1 MSYVFTSNT
10 LTGALGDFGHSQRG
24 VGAVE
29 NVSSSEFISYGG
41 ACNKSLEMIWKQCTT
56 DRSAGWKCV
65 QLNQK

>member
-10 LTGALGDFGHSQRG
+10 LMGALGDFGHSQRG

-41 ACNKSLEMIWKQCTT
+41 VCSL
-56 DRSAGWKCV
+56 
-65 QLNQK
+65 